1 MVKAL
6 LALENGHCFQGV
18 SIGASGSTCG
28 ELVFNTAMT
37 GYQEVL
43 TDPSYHQQMVAFTA
57 SHIGNTGCNE
67 EDIESN
73 GHGPLGVVLRQPVIE
88 VPHWRATVLFPE
100 YLKRRG
106 LLGIAGVDTRYLTQM
121 LREEG
126 ALRAC
131 LQAGEAIDAK
141 EAVAKAQQC
150 PSLLGQDLVQAVTCK
165 TPYDWSQGLWPHA
178 QMQAPS
184 HGTVVVMDFGVKFS
198 LLRHMAAQ
206 GFAVKV
212 VPASSS
218 AQEVLAYEP
227 VGILLSNGPGD
238 PSACTSVIE
247 TIAELIPSGVPI
259 LGVCLGFQLL
269 LLALGAKTC
278 KMKFGHHGIN
288 HPVLDVRENRVFITS
303 QNHGFML
310 DTAMVPDALTITHR
324 SLFDNTAQGFQH
336 ASLPVSGLQG
346 HPEAGPG
353 PNEWSH
359 ALRQWGQQCKE
370 RARAQA

>member
-18 SIGASGSTCG
+18 SVGASGSTCG

-73 GHGPLGVVLRQPVIE
+73 GHGPLGVVLRQPIVDA
-88 VPHWRATVLFPE
+88 PHWRATISLSD
-100 YLKRRG
+100 YLKQRG
-106 LLGIAGVDTRYLTQM
+106 LLGIAGVDTRHLTQM

-126 ALRAC
+126 SLRAC
-131 LQAGEAIDAK
+131 LQAGEAIDEKQAIAEAK
-141 EAVAKAQQC
+141 QC
-150 PSLLGQDLVQAVTCK
+150 ASLLGQDLVQAVSAK
-165 TPYDWSQGLWPHA
+165 APYDWSEGLWPYT
-178 QMQAPS
+178 QDKGGRE
-184 HGTVVVMDFGVKFS
+184 GTIVVMDFGVKFS
-198 LLRHMAAQ
+198 LLRHLAAQ

-212 VPASSS
+212 VPASTT
-218 AQEVLAYEP
+218 AEAVLAYKP
-227 VGILLSNGPGD
+227 DGILLSNGPGD
-238 PSACTSVIE
+238 PAACKAVIE
-247 TIAELIPSGVPI
+247 TIAQLIPSGVPI
-259 LGVCLGFQLL
+259 MGVCLGFQLL
-269 LLALGAKTC
+269 LLALGAKTA

-288 HPVLDVRENRVFITS
+288 HPVLDVRQNHVFITS

-310 DTAMVPDALTITHR
+310 DTSDLPDVLTITHR

-336 ASLPVSGLQG
+336 HALPVCGLQG

-370 RARAQA
+370 RARAKA